1 MHLKSIDF
9 CGIIGKNHERGVNMS
24 EAKKDTRSIL
34 AENLRLLIA
43 KSGKSRQVIS
53 EDINVAYSS
62 FTDWCN
68 GNKYPRIEKI
78 EILAAY
84 FGVSVS
90 ALVGNEE
97 ASAEANPSDNRAVF
111 AENLR
116 FFIKKSGRTQKE
128 IADFIGVTPA
138 TFNEWS
144 KGKKYPRIEK
154 IELLAQYFGITKAE
168 LIEHQSRDEHSQKS
182 DSRNALV
189 ENLRYYMAKTDKS
202 RKDVSEAIGVSYFT
216 FSDWCNGK
224 KYPRIEKLEALAKYF
239 GISVPELVGEKQSA
253 SQYIKTPKTDKQ
265 EVLDIILRLHTDAD
279 FLRIVEKMSA
289 LDEAKLAALQQ
300 FLKAFEK

>member
-1 MHLKSIDF
+1 
-9 CGIIGKNHERGVNMS
+9 MS
-24 EAKKDTRSIL
+24 EAKKDSRSIL

-43 KSGKSRQVIS
+43 KSGKSRQVVS
-53 EDINVAYSS
+53 EDINVAYST

-78 EILAAY
+78 EILARY

-97 ASAEANPSDNRAVF
+97 ARAEADPGDNRAIF

-116 FFIKKSGRTQKE
+116 FYIRKSGRTQKE
-128 IADFIGVTPA
+128 IAEYIGVTPA
-138 TFNEWS
+138 TFNEWT

-154 IELLAQYFGITKAE
+154 IELLAQYFGVTKAE
-168 LIEHQSRDEHSQKS
+168 LIEHQYRGEHSKKADSRDTFVK
-182 DSRNALV
+182 
-189 ENLRYYMAKTDKS
+189 NLRFYMAKADKS
-202 RKDVSEAIGVSYFT
+202 RKDVSEAIGVNYFT

-239 GISVPELVGEKQSA
+239 GISVPELVGEKQSPVQLA
-253 SQYIKTPKTDKQ
+253 TVAKTDKQ
-265 EVLDIILRLHTDAD
+265 EVLDIILRLHTDAE
-279 FLRIVEKMSA
+279 FLNIVETMSA
-289 LDEAKLAALQQ
+289 FSDEKLKALQQ
-300 FLKAFEK
+300 FLKAFGE

>member
-1 MHLKSIDF
+1 
-9 CGIIGKNHERGVNMS
+9 MS
-24 EAKKDTRSIL
+24 EVKKDSRSIL

-43 KSGKSRQVIS
+43 KSGKSRQVVS
-53 EDINVAYSS
+53 EDINVAYST

-78 EILAAY
+78 ETLARY

-90 ALVGNEE
+90 ALVGSEKVSIE
-97 ASAEANPSDNRAVF
+97 TDPSDNRAVF

-116 FFIKKSGRTQKE
+116 FFIKRSGRTQRE

-138 TFNEWS
+138 TFNEWT

-154 IELLAQYFGITKAE
+154 IELLAQYFGVTKAE
-168 LIEHQSRDEHSQKS
+168 LIEHQRRDEHSKKAG
-182 DSRNALV
+182 SRDVLV

-224 KYPRIEKLEALAKYF
+224 KYPRIENLEALAKYF
-239 GISVPELVGEKQSA
+239 GISVPELVGEKQSPVQQTNA
-253 SQYIKTPKTDKQ
+253 HKTDKQ
-265 EVLDIILRLHTDAD
+265 EVLDIIVRLHTDAE
-279 FLRIVEKMSA
+279 FLEIVEKMSA
-289 LDEAKLAALQQ
+289 LDREKLKALQQ
-300 FLKAFEK
+300 FLKVFGE

>member
-1 MHLKSIDF
+1 
-9 CGIIGKNHERGVNMS
+9 MS
-24 EAKKDTRSIL
+24 ESKKDSRSIL

-43 KSGKSRQVIS
+43 QSGKSRQIIC
-53 EDINVAYSS
+53 EDINVAYST
-62 FTDWCN
+62 FTEWCN

-78 EILAAY
+78 EVLARY

-90 ALVGNEE
+90 ALVGNDET
-97 ASAEANPSDNRAVF
+97 SADPDPSDNRAVF

-116 FFIKKSGRTQKE
+116 FYIKKSGRTQKE

-154 IELLAQYFGITKAE
+154 IELLAQYFDITKAD
-168 LIEHQSRDEHSQKS
+168 LIEHQCRDEHSKKAG
-182 DSRNALV
+182 SRDALV
-189 ENLRYYMAKTDKS
+189 ENLRFYMAKADKS

-239 GISVPELVGEKQSA
+239 GISVPELVGEKQS
-253 SQYIKTPKTDKQ
+253 SVQHTNTPKTDKQ
-265 EVLDIILRLHTDAD
+265 EVLDIILRLHTDTE
-279 FLRIVEKMSA
+279 FLKIVEKMST
-289 LDEAKLAALQQ
+289 LDEVKLAALQQ
-300 FLKAFEK
+300 FLKAFGK